1 MQKWHIFFISGVAW
15 AGKWTLIK
23 QLLEKNIP
31 NLELSISCKTR
42 DFRLGESQWVDYHK
56 LSVDEFK
63 QAIENNE
70 FLEYNFVHN
79 QNYYGTR
86 MADVIDNWVEK
97 WKIILTEMDMLAL
110 PKLMYSHPNIRQ
122 DYTYI
127 FLDLPIERIKDR
139 MKKRW
144 DDISGDDF
152 KNRINSAQKEIHLKN
167 LADHVINADRSPD
180 EVLEDVIKIISKKI

>member
-1 MQKWHIFFISGVAW
+1 MKKGHIFFISWVAG

-42 DFRLGESQWVDYHK
+42 DFRAWETQGIDYHK
-56 LSVDEFK
+56 LSVAQFQ

-86 MADVIDNWVEK
+86 MADVIENGIEK

-110 PKLMYSHPNIRQ
+110 PKLMYSHPTIRQ

-127 FLDLPIERIKDR
+127 FLDLPIEKIKQR

-144 DDISGDDF
+144 DDTTGKDF
-152 KNRINSAQKEIHLKN
+152 ENRIQSAQKEINLKN
-167 LADHVINADRSPD
+167 LADHVIDADRNPNQ
-180 EVLEDVIKIISKKI
+180 VLKDVYEIISKKI

>member
-1 MQKWHIFFISGVAW
+1 MKKGHIFFISWVAG

-42 DFRLGESQWVDYHK
+42 DFRAWETQGVDYHK
-56 LSVDEFK
+56 LSVEEFQ

-86 MADVIDNWVEK
+86 ISDVIENGIEK

-110 PKLMYSHPNIRQ
+110 PKLKYAHHNIRD

-127 FLDLPIERIKDR
+127 FLDLPVEKIKQR

-144 DDISGDDF
+144 DDVSGKDF
-152 KNRINSAQKEIHLKN
+152 ENRIQSAQKEINLKN
-167 LADHVINADRSPD
+167 LADHVIDADRNPNQ
-180 EVLEDVIKIISKKI
+180 VLKDVYEIISKKI

>member
-1 MQKWHIFFISGVAW
+1 MKKGHIFFISWVAG

-42 DFRLGESQWVDYHK
+42 DFRAWETQGVDYHK
-56 LSVDEFK
+56 LSVSEFQ

-86 MADVIDNWVEK
+86 LADVIDNGINK
-97 WKIILTEMDMLAL
+97 WKIILTEMDILAL
-110 PKLMYSHPNIRQ
+110 PKLKYTHHNIRD

-127 FLDLPIERIKDR
+127 FLDLPVEKIKQR

-144 DDISGDDF
+144 DDVSGKDF
-152 KNRINSAQKEIHLKN
+152 ENRIQSAEKEINLKN
-167 LADHVINADRSPD
+167 LADHVIDADRNPNQ
-180 EVLEDVIKIISKKI
+180 VLKDVYEIISKKI